1 MKQKQIKIR
10 NFVQMHVQEFNKPKV
25 FKDRKKEF
33 KKGNFKYKRS
43 SYEDLC
49 CFNANQTFLW

>member
-1 MKQKQIKIR
+1 MKQKDVKIR
-10 NFVQMHVQEFNKPKV
+10 NFVQMHAQEFNKPKV

-49 CFNANQTFLW
+49 CF

>member
-49 CFNANQTFLW
+49 CFNAN